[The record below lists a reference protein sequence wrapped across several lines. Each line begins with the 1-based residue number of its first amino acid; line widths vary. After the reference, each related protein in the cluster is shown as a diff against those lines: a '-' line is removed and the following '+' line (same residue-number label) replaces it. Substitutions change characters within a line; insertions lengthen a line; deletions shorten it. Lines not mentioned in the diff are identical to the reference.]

1 MRGSNIP
8 QAPEPL
14 SLLRVQRIVSLC
26 RYDCGMHSPAVKSA
40 MLLILA
46 MTLGLSLGAVTKFGF
61 GYDLS
66 AKADSHSQKATT
78 RK

>member
-1 MRGSNIP
+1 
-8 QAPEPL
+8 
-14 SLLRVQRIVSLC
+14 
-26 RYDCGMHSPAVKSA
+26 MHSPAVKSA